1 MKLKYRNFVLFLLS
15 ISWIL
20 PFNLNSEE
28 IASEVRGIWLSRS
41 VISQGRESIHS
52 AFQELKHLGINTV
65 FVNTWYKGKTIY
77 PSQVLEDYGLDNQLD
92 EYGGWDPLKV
102 AIEEGEK
109 IGIKVHAWFEY
120 GLVGGYAYSSTN
132 DPKPTGIPAKYPDWL
147 MKNREGDP
155 YYTGDSYNF
164 QYWIDP
170 ASSDGIEYMAK
181 VFEECAQKYP
191 DLDGIQTDRFRY
203 PGPDYS
209 FSDISRSKYQEDT
222 NGSDPINI
230 TKGTT
235 EWDQFTEWREKQVS
249 NLADTVYTVIKNA
262 NPDCIVSSA
271 VVPPYMMSGDSDKM
285 QEWPDWYK
293 NGSIDWLSPMLYGLH
308 TNMDYWINQC
318 LNLVPSSKILLPGF
332 SLNNISNS
340 DLENLI
346 QISRQKNCGGQV
358 IWYYGYLNAQNKPT
372 FLEQYDE
379 ILPTIEDKIIIDNS
393 DDFYTDYSNM
403 TISNGGYNGNYYNGT
418 GGDSWFQ
425 WNIPVFNSGEY
436 RLSTYVPDNISLN
449 GNIKYQI
456 SINNE
461 NFDTTLS
468 IDNSSNL
475 GSWQELS
482 KFNIDFNDSLVVKA
496 LNQSTEVFA
505 DAVKFEKIM
514 PLNIINGF
522 APNANTLI
530 IQFDRGITRNT
541 AKNIS
546 NYSIQPEIQI
556 NNIQVDNY
564 DSSIVHL
571 NCESFQ
577 ESIQYQ
583 LKTWSQKSANGYISD
598 TVKFDFQYHGETTK
612 IIDND
617 DNFFTIQ
624 SGNWIEENIGNNII
638 GNSYLKIPCGE
649 GDNIVYWRYQ
659 TPETGYYKVWLYFP
673 DSSQYASDAEYI
685 IRKSGITDT
694 LNINQQIEYPEGYS
708 LESFWMEEGD
718 NLVVILSD
726 KSECSTDQWI
736 VADAIKVK
744 RVLPTE
750 IEDSEKQRRLVE
762 DFELYQNYPN
772 PFNSATII
780 PYRLP
785 EKGDVN
791 LKIYDLQGRI
801 IKNINKEG
809 QSSGYNRF
817 DLNMDKYPSGLYFY
831 KMTVNGHSKVGK
843 MSYLK

>member
-1 MKLKYRNFVLFLLS
+1 M
-15 ISWIL
+15 IWIL
-20 PFNLNSEE
+20 PSNLSSEE
-28 IASEVRGIWLSRS
+28 IGSEVRGIWLSRS

-65 FVNTWYKGKTIY
+65 FVNVWYKGKTIY

-102 AIEEGEK
+102 AVEEGQK

-132 DPKPTGIPAKYPDWL
+132 DPKPTGLPSKYPDWL
-147 MKNREGDP
+147 MKSREGDS
-155 YYTGDSYNF
+155 YYTGDGYNF

-170 ASSDGIEYMAK
+170 ASDEGVEYMAK

-203 PGPDYS
+203 PGPSYS
-209 FSDISRSKYQEDT
+209 FSDISRTKYQDDT

-235 EWDQFTEWREKQVS
+235 EWEQFTEWREKQVS
-249 NLADTVYTVIKNA
+249 NLADTVYKVVKNA

-293 NGSIDWLSPMLYGLH
+293 NGSIDWLAPMLYGLH

-318 LNLVPSSKILLPGF
+318 LNLVPSNKILLPGY
-332 SLNNISNS
+332 SLNNISSS

-346 QISRQKNCGGQV
+346 QTARQKNCGGQV
-358 IWYYGYLNAQNKPT
+358 IWYYGYLNEQNKTT

-393 DDFYTDYSNM
+393 DEFYIGYNNM
-403 TISNGGYNGNYYNGT
+403 TITNGGYNSNYYSGT
-418 GGDSWFQ
+418 GQDSWFL
-425 WNIPVFNSGEY
+425 WNIPVFNTGEY
-436 RLSTYVPDNISLN
+436 RLSTYIPENISQ
-449 GNIKYQI
+449 GGDIKYQI
-456 SINNE
+456 LINN
-461 NFDTTLS
+461 NPQDTIIS
-468 IDNSSNL
+468 FDNSVDADT
-475 GSWQELS
+475 WKELS
-482 KFNIDFNDSLVVKA
+482 TFPISYNDSLIIKV
-496 LNQSTEVFA
+496 LNTDTEVFA
-505 DAVKFEKIM
+505 DAVKLEKIM
-514 PLNIINGF
+514 PLSIINGF
-522 APNANTLI
+522 AANSNTLI

-541 AKNIS
+541 ATNIN

-556 NNIQVDNY
+556 NDIQVDSY

-583 LKTWSQKSANGYISD
+583 LKTWSQKDANGYISD
-598 TVKFDFQYHGETTK
+598 TVKFDFQYHGETAK
-612 IIDND
+612 MIDND
-617 DNFFTIQ
+617 DNLFTIQ
-624 SGNWIEENIGNNII
+624 SGNWLEDNMGENII
-638 GNSYLKIPCGE
+638 GNSFLKIPCGD
-649 GDNIVYWRYQ
+649 GKNKVYWRYQ
-659 TPETGYYKVWLYFP
+659 TPETGYYNVRIYFP

-685 IRKSGITDT
+685 VRKSGITDT
-694 LNINQQIEYPEGYS
+694 LNINQQIAYPEGYH
-708 LESFWMEEGD
+708 LDPFWMEEGD

-726 KSECSTDQWI
+726 KSECSSDQWI
-736 VADAIKVK
+736 VADAVKVK
-744 RVLPTE
+744 RVLPTQ
-750 IEDSEKQRRLVE
+750 IEESEKQSIIAK
-762 DFELYQNYPN
+762 DFKLYQNYPN
-772 PFNSATII
+772 PFNSTTII
-780 PYRLP
+780 PYKLP

-801 IKNINKEG
+801 IKNINK
-809 QSSGYNRF
+809 QDQKSGYNRF
-817 DLNMDKYPSGLYFY
+817 TLQMNKFPSGLYFY
-831 KMTVNGHSKVGK
+831 KMTVNGQSKAGK
-843 MSYLK
+843 MSYIK